1 MAEPL
6 AGIHVV
12 VVEDQEDSRHVFEQA
27 LRSNGTRVTSATT
40 AGAALRVVPDAHIVM
55 EWPRSPSG

>member
-40 AGAALRVVPDAHIVM
+40 AGAALRSLSIGMGQSVV
-55 EWPRSPSG
+55 EFSE